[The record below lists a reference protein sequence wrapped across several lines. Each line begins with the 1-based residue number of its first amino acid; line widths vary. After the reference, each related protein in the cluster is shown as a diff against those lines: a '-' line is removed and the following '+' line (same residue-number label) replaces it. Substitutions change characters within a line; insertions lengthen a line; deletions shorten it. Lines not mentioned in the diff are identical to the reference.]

1 MDENSLIFYFF
12 IQIIVVCMHALR
24 RRHVDL
30 FLLVSYIIPLIF
42 FIFLFI
48 LPLSLLLSSSFL
60 YYGKPSLY
68 WFTSIFSDTYFVN
81 FNPRTGYLFYVY
93 GDTMYIWGLDYG
105 IIVNTLIVALATT
118 ILSTV
123 MGLISAFILA
133 RYDFPGKSLF
143 RVLLYVPMLA
153 TPFVNAYVLG
163 KLFHPTSGLINYIF
177 YDLLHILPYRIDLNG
192 LVGISIAQSL
202 SYFPIVYLNFQA
214 SLINIDPSLEEQAE
228 NLGAKGFSLFRRVT
242 FPLALP
248 GLTAGMIITFIFSME
263 DLSAPIGF
271 IGYSGNP
278 LAKKVMSYYIFQ
290 SFSEAMRGVIT
301 PETSALSVILLSISI
316 VGFMF
321 IKRYVSLKTYASLSR
336 GGRWNPRVRRING
349 FRLLVVYI
357 FLVVLVLV
365 GSMPQVG
372 TVILA
377 STDWVVSGV
386 TPKNFSLEYFYRLLH
401 PSVSRAISNSVIY
414 SSIAVLIAV
423 FIGASSAYCVARFK
437 GILASILDILS
448 TIPVAIP
455 GIVLA
460 VGYFMFFTSLFRWT
474 PLDPLIDPAPLLVL
488 AYSFRRLPFAARSIF
503 AGLQQVHGSLE
514 EAAMNLGANRFQTLF
529 RIVIPLISMN
539 IFGGAILT
547 FVYCMS
553 ESSTSVTL
561 GALRW
566 DRGPITFYINQVVY
580 GSIVVGAATIGA
592 ALCVLLMTIQI
603 LAIIISNYAL
613 KQRFAIYGF

>member
-1 MDENSLIFYFF
+1 ML
-12 IQIIVVCMHALR
+12 MWRAW
-24 RRHVDL
+24 RRHIDL
-30 FLLVSYIIPLIF
+30 FILISYLAPLIF
-42 FIFLFI
+42 FTFLFL
-48 LPLSLLLSSSFL
+48 LPLSSLFLAAFFYGGNLST
-60 YYGKPSLY
+60 Y
-68 WFTSIFSDTYFVN
+68 WFTSIFTDTFFIN
-81 FNPRTGYLFYVY
+81 FHPRTGYMFQVY

-105 IIVNTLIVALATT
+105 IILNTISVALSTT
-118 ILSTV
+118 ISSAIL
-123 MGLISAFILA
+123 GLITAFILA
-133 RYDFPGKSLF
+133 RYDFPCKNLF
-143 RVLLYVPMLA
+143 RILLYIPMLA

-163 KLFHPTSGLINYIF
+163 KLFHPTSGLINFIL
-177 YDLLHILPYRIDLNG
+177 YDVLHIIPYRIDLNG
-192 LVGISIAQSL
+192 LVGISLAQTL

-214 SLINIDPSLEEQAE
+214 SLLNIDPSLEEQAE

-301 PETSALSVILLSISI
+301 PETAALSIILLLFSIF
-316 VGFMF
+316 GFIL

-336 GGRWNPRVRRING
+336 GGRWNPRVKRIHG
-349 FRLLVVYI
+349 VKLLLIYI
-357 FLVVLVLV
+357 FLIFIVLFS
-365 GSMPQVG
+365 SMPQIG
-372 TVILA
+372 TIILA

-386 TPKNFSLEYFYRLLH
+386 MPKTFTLEYFYSLLH
-401 PSVSRAISNSVIY
+401 PSVSRSISNSIIY

-423 FIGASSAYCVARFK
+423 FIGSSSAYSVARFK
-437 GILASILDILS
+437 GIIPSLLDILS

-460 VGYFMFFTSLFRWT
+460 VGYFMFFSSFFRWT
-474 PLDPLIDPAPLLVL
+474 FLDPLLDPAPLLIL

-503 AGLQQVHGSLE
+503 AGLQQVHVSLE
-514 EAAMNLGANRFQTLF
+514 EAAMNLGASRFKSF
-529 RIVIPLISMN
+529 FKIVLPLILMN
-539 IFGGAILT
+539 LFSGAILT

-553 ESSTSVTL
+553 EASTSVTL

-580 GSIVVGAATIGA
+580 GSILVGSASIGA
-592 ALCVLLMTIQI
+592 SLCVLLMSVQ
-603 LAIIISNYAL
+603 LMAITISNYIL